1 MGACPMDWKHMLEEL
16 DGLCASIRAGE
27 TEQALSQA
35 ESLRELVRTEDE
47 GVDFK
52 AVVDNLLDGVYI
64 TDGKAVTQY
73 VNPAY
78 TKHTGIQPEE
88 IVGRSVTDIVAEGM
102 LFKKAVSADVIRLKR
117 NVTGTGLIRTLKG
130 KQIHAYVTGV
140 PLFDRNGEVKNVVVS
155 VFDTDSL
162 RYRVTE
168 FRNAMQAEDA
178 VQIMDQ
184 FEEDA
189 INPMVGSDPSIQ
201 EIRRTIAKAAA
212 TDVTILI
219 TGESGVGKES
229 VADRVYSMS
238 RRKGKPY
245 VKVNCA
251 AIPNNLLESEL
262 FGYEK
267 GAFTG
272 ASKEGKMGLFERANH
287 GTILLDEIGD
297 LPYEL
302 QTKLLRV
309 LQQKEIMRI
318 GGVKPISLDVRV
330 IAATN
335 ADLKKKIREGT
346 FREDLYYRLSVVP
359 IYVPPLRE
367 RRGDIA
373 KLVKHYFFEYCTKH
387 AHTVTVPDEA
397 MMIFESYNW
406 PGNVRE
412 LQNVIEYMVICS
424 ENNVLDAKFLA
435 EYLGME
441 VEPEALRPV
450 SLHSALDS
458 YEKKLIENAL
468 NETGGV
474 RKAAAFLHVDPSTI
488 SRKAKKYGIPI
499 AE

>member
-1 MGACPMDWKHMLEEL
+1 MDWQHMMEEL
-16 DGLCASIRAGE
+16 DGLCAALESG
-27 TEQALSQA
+27 EQAWALARA
-35 ESLRELVRTEDE
+35 EALRELVRTENE

-52 AVVDNLLDGVYI
+52 AVVDNLLDGVYV
-64 TDGKAVTQY
+64 TDGNAVTQY

-88 IVGRSVTDIVAEGM
+88 IIGRSVTDIVAEGT
-102 LFKKAVSADVIRLKR
+102 LFKKAVSADVIRLRR
-117 NVTGTGLIRTLKG
+117 NVTGTGFIRTLKG

-168 FRNAMQAEDA
+168 FRNAMQAGDA
-178 VQIMDQ
+178 VQIVER

-201 EIRRTIAKAAA
+201 EIRRTIARAAA

-229 VADRVYSMS
+229 VADRVYSLS

-251 AIPNNLLESEL
+251 AIPGNLLESEL

-272 ASKEGKMGLFERANH
+272 ASKEGKTGLFERANH

-302 QTKLLRV
+302 QTKLLRA

-335 ADLKKKIREGT
+335 ADLKKKIKDGT

-359 IYVPPLRE
+359 VHVPPLRE

-397 MMIFESYNW
+397 MMIFESYDW

-424 ENNVLDAKFLA
+424 ESNVLDSKALA
-435 EYLGME
+435 NYLGMK
-441 VEPEALRPV
+441 VDPEALRPV
-450 SLHSALDS
+450 SLHSALES
-458 YEKKLIENAL
+458 YEKKLIETAL
-468 NETGGV
+468 SETGGV

-488 SRKAKKYGIPI
+488 SRKARKYGIPMTE
-499 AE
+499 A

>member
-1 MGACPMDWKHMLEEL
+1 MDWQHMMEEL
-16 DGLCASIRAGE
+16 EQLCADLRDGRSD
-27 TEQALSQA
+27 QALERA
-35 ESLRELVRTEDE
+35 EGITELVRTENE

-52 AVVDNLLDGVYI
+52 AVVDNLLDGVYV

-88 IVGRSVTDIVAEGM
+88 IVGRSVTDIVASGD

-117 NVTGTGLIRTLKG
+117 NVTGTGVIRSLKG

-178 VQIMDQ
+178 IQIMDK
-184 FEEDA
+184 FEEEN

-201 EIRRTIAKAAA
+201 EIRRTIAKAAG

-219 TGESGVGKES
+219 TGESGVGKEA
-229 VADRVYSMS
+229 VADRIYAMS

-272 ASKEGKMGLFERANH
+272 ASKEGKVGLFERANH

-302 QTKLLRV
+302 QTKLLRA
-309 LQQKEIMRI
+309 LQQKEILRI

-330 IAATN
+330 VAATN
-335 ADLKKKIREGT
+335 ADLKKKIKEGT

-359 IYVPPLRE
+359 VYVPPLRE
-367 RRGDIA
+367 RRGDIS

-387 AHTVTVPDEA
+387 AHTVTVPDET
-397 MMIFESYNW
+397 MMIFESYDW

-424 ENNVLDAKFLA
+424 ESNVLDAKFLA
-435 EYLGME
+435 EYLGMD
-441 VEPEALRPV
+441 VKPEALRPV

-499 AE
+499 VDEH